1 MFDTT
6 LSLVVNQSISC
17 AEHVGLIYY
26 EVGHSLL
33 QTRERI
39 TKCVNCF
46 ENWGKHNY
54 KIGQL
59 RIIPKGQKILKSG
72 AVNPLQN
79 GVIIIAQRS
88 MYYKKGRFITV
99 GPVLQIEARDIAKLG
114 R

>member
-33 QTRERI
+33 QTGERI
-39 TKCVNCF
+39 TKCVIF
-46 ENWGKHNY
+46 ANWGRLNY

-59 RIIPKGQKILKSG
+59 RIITKGQKILKSG

-79 GVIIIAQRS
+79 GVIIIAQRG
-88 MYYKKGRFITV
+88 MYYKKCRFITV
-99 GPVLQIEARDIAKLG
+99 GPVLQTGARDIAKLG